1 MSEVY
6 CFREVAQPVTLRF
19 RGAGSLELAADAEG
33 RWDGPAC
40 LLLHGGGQTRHAWG
54 GTTRALGGA
63 GFLAITLDQRGHGD
77 SDWAPDADYSPD
89 AYVADLRAVLG
100 QIGRPTAL
108 VGASL
113 GGLASLLAAGEPPG
127 APCSAVVLVDI
138 TPRLD
143 PGGRDRVGRFMS
155 SHGGGF
161 ASVEEAADAVA
172 AYLPHR
178 TRPADISG
186 LARNLRLEED
196 GRYHWHWDPAFVTS
210 NWPPRRQQRPERY
223 EAAAAAV
230 EVPMLLVRGA
240 RSEIVSEEA
249 ARAFLDAAPG
259 AEYVDVAG
267 AAHMVAGDRNDAFT
281 ASVLEFLGRRVPRD

>member
-1 MSEVY
+1 MS
-6 CFREVAQPVTLRF
+6 LSF
-19 RGAGSLELAADAEG
+19 RGAGSIGLAADAEG
-33 RWDGPAC
+33 PWDGPPC

-54 GTTRALGGA
+54 SATRTLGEA
-63 GFLAITLDQRGHGD
+63 GFLALTLDQRGHGE
-77 SDWAPDADYSPD
+77 SDWAADADYSPD
-89 AYVADLRAVLG
+89 AYVADLRAVLE

-127 APCSAVVLVDI
+127 APCSALVLVDI

-143 PGGRDRVGRFMS
+143 AGGRERIGRFMS
-155 SHGGGF
+155 SHRDGF
-161 ASVEEAADAVA
+161 ASLEEAADAVA

-178 TRPADISG
+178 PRPADVSG

-210 NWPPRRQQRPERY
+210 NWPPRRHQAPERY
-223 EAAAAAV
+223 ERALAAV
-230 EVPMLLVRGA
+230 DVPILLVRGA
-240 RSEIVSEEA
+240 RSEIVTEEA
-249 ARAFLDAAPG
+249 ARAFLSAAPS
-259 AEYVDVAG
+259 AEYVDVAD

-281 ASVLEFLGRRVPRD
+281 AAVVEFLRRRVRR

>member
-1 MSEVY
+1 MTV
-6 CFREVAQPVTLRF
+6 RF
-19 RGAGSLELAADAEG
+19 RGAGSIALAADALG
-33 RWDGPAC
+33 RWDGPPC

-54 GTTRALGGA
+54 GTTRALADA
-63 GFLAITLDQRGHGD
+63 GFLALTLDQRGHGE

-89 AYVADLRAVLG
+89 AYVADLRAVLE

-127 APCSAVVLVDI
+127 AACAALVLVDI
-138 TPRLD
+138 TPRVD
-143 PGGRDRVGRFMS
+143 PGGRERIGRFMS
-155 SHGGGF
+155 SNHGGF
-161 ASVEEAADAVA
+161 ASLEEAADAVA

-178 TRPADISG
+178 PRPADVSG

-210 NWPPRRQQRPERY
+210 NWPPRRFQQPERF
-223 EAAAAAV
+223 ERAAAAV
-230 EVPMLLVRGA
+230 DVPILLVRGA
-240 RSEIVSEEA
+240 RSEIVTEEA
-249 ARAFLDAAPG
+249 AHAFLRAAPS
-259 AEYVDVAG
+259 AEYVDVAD

-281 ASVLEFLGRRVPRD
+281 TSVVEFLRRRVLRD

>member
-1 MSEVY
+1 M
-6 CFREVAQPVTLRF
+6 ALRF
-19 RGAGSLELAADAEG
+19 RGAGSLDLAADAVG
-33 RWDGPAC
+33 PWDGPPC

-54 GTTRALGGA
+54 GTTRALGDA
-63 GFLAITLDQRGHGD
+63 GFLALTLDQRGHGE
-77 SDWAPDADYSPD
+77 SDWASDADYSPD
-89 AYVADLRAVLG
+89 AYVADLRAVLD

-127 APCSAVVLVDI
+127 ARCSALVLVDI

-143 PGGRDRVGRFMS
+143 PAGRERIGRFMGS
-155 SHGGGF
+155 NRDGF
-161 ASVEEAADAVA
+161 ASLEEAADAVA

-178 TRPADISG
+178 TRPADVSG

-210 NWPPRRQQRPERY
+210 NWPPRTYQQPERY
-223 EAAAAAV
+223 ERAAAAV
-230 EVPMLLVRGA
+230 DVPILLVRGA

-249 ARAFLDAAPG
+249 ARAFLQAAPS

-281 ASVLEFLGRRVPRD
+281 AAVVEFLRRRVLRD

>member
-1 MSEVY
+1 M
-6 CFREVAQPVTLRF
+6 TLRF
-19 RGAGSLELAADAEG
+19 RGAGSIELAADAEG
-33 RWDGPAC
+33 GWDAPPC

-54 GTTRALGGA
+54 GTTRALGDA

-89 AYVADLRAVLG
+89 AYVADLRAVLA
-100 QIGRPTAL
+100 QIGRPAAL

-127 APCSAVVLVDI
+127 APCTALVLVDI
-138 TPRLD
+138 TPHVD
-143 PGGRDRVGRFMS
+143 PGGRDRIGRFMS
-155 SHGGGF
+155 SHRDGF
-161 ASVEEAADAVA
+161 ASLEEAADAVS

-178 TRPADISG
+178 PRPADVSG

-210 NWPPRRQQRPERY
+210 NWPPRLQQRPERY
-223 EAAAAAV
+223 EEAAAAV
-230 EVPMLLVRGA
+230 DAPMLLVRGA
-240 RSEIVSEEA
+240 RSEVVTKEA
-249 ARAFLDAAPG
+249 AQAFLRAAPS

-267 AAHMVAGDRNDAFT
+267 AAHMVAGDRNDIFT
-281 ASVLEFLGRRVPRD
+281 ASVLDFLQRRTA

>member
-1 MSEVY
+1 M
-6 CFREVAQPVTLRF
+6 ALRF
-19 RGAGSLELAADAEG
+19 RGAGSLDLAADAVG
-33 RWDGPAC
+33 PWDGPPC

-54 GTTRALGGA
+54 ETTRALGDA
-63 GFLAITLDQRGHGD
+63 GFLALTLDQRGHGE
-77 SDWAPDADYSPD
+77 SDWASDADYSPD
-89 AYVADLRAVLG
+89 AYVADLRAVLE

-127 APCSAVVLVDI
+127 APCSALVLVDI

-143 PGGRDRVGRFMS
+143 PAGRERIGRFMS
-155 SHGGGF
+155 SNRDGF
-161 ASVEEAADAVA
+161 ASLEDAADAVA

-178 TRPADISG
+178 PRPADVSG

-210 NWPPRRQQRPERY
+210 NWPPRKYQQPERY
-223 EAAAAAV
+223 ERAANAV
-230 EVPMLLVRGA
+230 DVPILLVRGA

-249 ARAFLDAAPG
+249 ARAFLQAAPS
-259 AEYVDVAG
+259 AEYVDVAD

-281 ASVLEFLGRRVPRD
+281 TAVVEFLRRRVLRD

>member
-1 MSEVY
+1 VS
-6 CFREVAQPVTLRF
+6 LSF
-19 RGAGSLELAADAEG
+19 RGAGSIGLAADAEG
-33 RWDGPAC
+33 PWDGPPC

-54 GTTRALGGA
+54 SATRTLGEA
-63 GFLAITLDQRGHGD
+63 GFLALTLDQRGHGE
-77 SDWAPDADYSPD
+77 SDWAADADYSPD
-89 AYVADLRAVLG
+89 AYVADLRAVLE

-127 APCSAVVLVDI
+127 APCSALVLVDI

-143 PGGRDRVGRFMS
+143 AGGRERIGRFMS
-155 SHGGGF
+155 SHRDGF
-161 ASVEEAADAVA
+161 ASLEEAADAVA

-178 TRPADISG
+178 PRPADVSG

-210 NWPPRRQQRPERY
+210 NWPPRRHQAPERY
-223 EAAAAAV
+223 ERALAAV
-230 EVPMLLVRGA
+230 DVPILLVRGA
-240 RSEIVSEEA
+240 RSEIVTEEA
-249 ARAFLDAAPG
+249 ARAFLSAAPS
-259 AEYVDVAG
+259 AEYVDVAD

-281 ASVLEFLGRRVPRD
+281 AAVVEFLRRRVRR